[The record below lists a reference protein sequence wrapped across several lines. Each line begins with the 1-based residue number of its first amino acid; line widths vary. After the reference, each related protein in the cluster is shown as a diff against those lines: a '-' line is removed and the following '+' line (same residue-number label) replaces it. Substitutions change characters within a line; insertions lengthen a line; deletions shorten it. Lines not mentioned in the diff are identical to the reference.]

1 MNGVDVTDIMIKIL
15 VSKEFKFNF
24 FLRKKIDPK
33 KKNKLKIKNIILIIS
48 NLKKVKGS
56 RVIYQI

>member
-24 FLRKKIDPK
+24 FLRINIDPK
-33 KKNKLKIKNIILIIS
+33 KKNKLKIKNIILTIS